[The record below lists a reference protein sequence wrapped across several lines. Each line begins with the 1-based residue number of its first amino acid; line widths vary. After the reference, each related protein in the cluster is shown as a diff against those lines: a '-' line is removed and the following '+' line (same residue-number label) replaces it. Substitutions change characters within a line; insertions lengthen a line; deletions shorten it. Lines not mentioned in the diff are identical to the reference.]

1 MSGEK
6 IYRAR
11 DGFLG
16 TVIGSYITREGEMG
30 VVLQQIGTRV
40 CHIYREQSVEIAGDD
55 ALGTLRKEESDISAA
70 INDFVA
76 RQTEF

>member
-1 MSGEK
+1 
-6 IYRAR
+6 
-11 DGFLG
+11 
-16 TVIGSYITREGEMG
+16 
-30 VVLQQIGTRV
+30 
-40 CHIYREQSVEIAGDD
+40 VEIAGDD